1 MHVRLCDTVWKEPIR
16 FRYQAVI
23 LLMVGFYQLRVRKK
37 TICKRHNIIG
47 YHKWLTDA
55 GVVASGKLDVIMK
68 NEAINVLFSQ
78 IMDDTVGTEAKVDIC
93 FIKNDSLLLALV
105 SAARENNFK

>member
-1 MHVRLCDTVWKEPIR
+1 MNFELKNLFIGLTQDPRLE
-16 FRYQAVI
+16 
-23 LLMVGFYQLRVRKK
+23 
-37 TICKRHNIIG
+37 
-47 YHKWLTDA
+47 
-55 GVVASGKLDVIMK
+55 KLDVIMK

-78 IMDDTVGTEAKVDIC
+78 IMDETVGTEANVDIC

>member
-1 MHVRLCDTVWKEPIR
+1 MNFELKNLFIGLTQDPRLE
-16 FRYQAVI
+16 
-23 LLMVGFYQLRVRKK
+23 
-37 TICKRHNIIG
+37 
-47 YHKWLTDA
+47 
-55 GVVASGKLDVIMK
+55 KLDVIMK

>member
-1 MHVRLCDTVWKEPIR
+1 MNFELKNLFIGLTQDPRLE
-16 FRYQAVI
+16 
-23 LLMVGFYQLRVRKK
+23 
-37 TICKRHNIIG
+37 
-47 YHKWLTDA
+47 
-55 GVVASGKLDVIMK
+55 KLDVIMK

-78 IMDDTVGTEAKVDIC
+78 IMDETVGTEAKVDIC